1 MDENRKNDQ
10 VDQELEPE
18 ELEQVSGGRQY
29 QIKIRYCPKC
39 NDITTW
45 LFRDGVW
52 ACGIC
57 GYGENTPYNNL

>member
-45 LFRDGVW
+45 IYRDGVW
-52 ACGIC
+52 ACGKC